1 MFCKDVAEKCWDEI
15 KVCTEKGEWCGRC
28 FGEVA
33 GFGEI
38 EVSLKEEEVGF
49 GDGAARGKWLRRGR
63 WFVLGLRHA
72 ESLALWVFAGESLL
86 EVSVVL

>member
-1 MFCKDVAEKCWDEI
+1 
-15 KVCTEKGEWCGRC
+15 
-28 FGEVA
+28 
-33 GFGEI
+33 
-38 EVSLKEEEVGF
+38 LKEEEVGF